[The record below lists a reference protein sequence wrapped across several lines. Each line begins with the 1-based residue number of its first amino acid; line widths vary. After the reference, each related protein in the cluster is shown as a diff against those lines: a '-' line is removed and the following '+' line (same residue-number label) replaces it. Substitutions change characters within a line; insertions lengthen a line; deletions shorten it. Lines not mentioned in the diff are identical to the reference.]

1 MIKIDYREKELIK
14 IIENLKKER
23 EYNCEIEILNL
34 DLGDI
39 IICDKKKEEK
49 VIIERKTLQDLA
61 SSIRDRR
68 YNEQSYRLNNCSMH
82 NHHILYLLE
91 GDIHKYKS
99 SKYGR
104 EISKNTLFSTMTSLL
119 FKKGFSLYKSLDC
132 MESAEF
138 IIQMTDK
145 LSREKESL
153 FYDIKEDKE
162 DKEEKEEKNDDYIK
176 VSNRVKKNN
185 ITPNNIGEI
194 MLCQIPSVSDI
205 SAKAILNEFKT
216 IDNLIKILKEN
227 PNALY
232 DIKILSKEGKTRKL
246 TITCRQNIYNYL
258 LNKSNNINI

>member
-39 IICDKKKEEK
+39 IICDKKKDEK

-68 YNEQSYRLNNCSMH
+68 YNEQSYRLNNCNMH
-82 NHHILYLLE
+82 NHHIIYLLE

-132 MESAEF
+132 TESAEF
-138 IIQMTDK
+138 ILQMTDK

-153 FYDIKEDKE
+153 FYDSKENN
-162 DKEEKEEKNDDYIK
+162 EEKSDDYIK

-185 ITPNNIGEI
+185 IRPDNIGEI

-227 PNALY
+227 ANALY

-258 LNKSNNINI
+258 LNKSNYINI

>member
-39 IICDKKKEEK
+39 IICDKKKDEK

-68 YNEQSYRLNNCSMH
+68 YNEQSYRLNNCNMH
-82 NHHILYLLE
+82 NHHIIYLLE

-132 MESAEF
+132 TESAEF
-138 IIQMTDK
+138 ILQMTDK

-153 FYDIKEDKE
+153 FYDSKENN
-162 DKEEKEEKNDDYIK
+162 EEKSDDYIK

-185 ITPNNIGEI
+185 ITPDNIGEI

-258 LNKSNNINI
+258 LNKSNYINI